1 MDYVFYVEELGMSGG
16 QLLGSVLEK
25 FVLHLVVVVVVGEVE
40 LGLGLGEGCG

>member
-1 MDYVFYVEELGMSGG
+1 MSGG

-25 FVLHLVVVVVVGEVE
+25 FVFDLVVVVGEVE